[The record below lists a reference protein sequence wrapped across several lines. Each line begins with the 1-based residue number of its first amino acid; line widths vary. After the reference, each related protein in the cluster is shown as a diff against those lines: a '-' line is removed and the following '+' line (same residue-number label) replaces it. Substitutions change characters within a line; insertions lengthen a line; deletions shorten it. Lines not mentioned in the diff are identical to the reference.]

1 MADDDN
7 FDIDIYGDDAPQDSF
22 NNNSEVKN
30 EPREESLPDASH
42 QDDNAHA
49 NGAMKE
55 SRGESIK
62 QESSASANGDD
73 RQQISST
80 GGSSHNQLQPP
91 KQAPVQQGVKRK
103 EGTDDRPVDGNA
115 TTALLISDLHWW
127 TNEDDIRGW
136 ANQSGCEDELVDVTF
151 NEHKVNGKSKGQ
163 CFVEMASP
171 QAATA
176 LKHTIES
183 FGQGQQYAKKHSASY
198 HAPNVN
204 PYRTLPKDVP
214 NRKDGGRNDNRSS
227 SGSFGGGSGMNN
239 NFNSNPS
246 GFRGG
251 RGGFNNRG
259 GMNNMGYNNR
269 GGFNGPMGGGGM
281 GPGGGFGGGP
291 MGGFGGGPMGGMSN
305 MGFNNFNRGGMMG
318 GGMRGGMA
326 NRGRGGMNGGM
337 NAGMMGGMGGMGPMG
352 GMGMNP
358 GMMGGMGGNMN
369 MGMGGMQGEYT
380 FGQHGNQ
387 HKVQQDQHHHNT
399 NDRHN
404 RQRDTELQ
412 QRLPKKRGGA
422 QSQQQR
428 SRQNH
433 SSPFTSSSTPSLV
446 PAQNQLLH
454 WQPGY
459 GFVPSDVNRNNSG
472 FVNISMFFAGGF
484 GGGAQP
490 HFNPAFFGN
499 QQSGGG
505 GDGNWNPHGA
515 KRPRPE

>member
-22 NNNSEVKN
+22 NNNSEVKA
-30 EPREESLPDASH
+30 EAHEESLPDAS
-42 QDDNAHA
+42 QQADNAHP
-49 NGAMKE
+49 NGAMKQE
-55 SRGESIK
+55 SRDNSVK
-62 QESSASANGDD
+62 QEDPSSANADE

-103 EGTDDRPVDGNA
+103 EGADDRVVDVNA

-198 HAPNVN
+198 HAPHVN

-214 NRKDGGRNDNRSS
+214 NRKDGNRNDNRSS
-227 SGSFGGGSGMNN
+227 SGSFGGGSGMNTSFN
-239 NFNSNPS
+239 NSG

-269 GGFNGPMGGGGM
+269 GGFNGPMGGGNM
-281 GPGGGFGGGP
+281 GPSGGFGGGP
-291 MGGFGGGPMGGMSN
+291 MGGFGGGPMGGMNN
-305 MGFNNFNRGGMMG
+305 MGFNNFGRGGMM

-337 NAGMMGGMGGMGPMG
+337 NANMMGGMGPMG
-352 GMGMNP
+352 GMAGMGMNP

-369 MGMGGMQGEYT
+369 MGMGGMQGG
-380 FGQHGNQ
+380 FG
-387 HKVQQDQHHHNT
+387 
-399 NDRHN
+399 
-404 RQRDTELQ
+404 
-412 QRLPKKRGGA
+412 
-422 QSQQQR
+422 
-428 SRQNH
+428 
-433 SSPFTSSSTPSLV
+433 
-446 PAQNQLLH
+446 
-454 WQPGY
+454 
-459 GFVPSDVNRNNSG
+459 
-472 FVNISMFFAGGF
+472 

-505 GDGNWNPHGA
+505 GGGGDGNWNPHGA